1 MSAADTTP
9 WRVTLGAT
17 TLGEREI
24 AAVTQVLTG
33 GWLSMGPVTRTFE
46 REFAHALGAAD
57 AVAVSSGTAA
67 LHLALLALGIGP
79 GDEVIMPALSF
90 VAAAAMSVAVGAVP
104 VFADVRSP
112 TDLTLD
118 PDDVERRITART
130 RAVVVMHYAGYAAD
144 LARLRRLTADRGLS
158 LIEDAA
164 HAPAVRERDGAFL
177 GTVGD
182 VGCFSFY
189 ANKNMTTGEGG
200 MIVAADPEV
209 LARCRS
215 LRSHAMS
222 TSPRERDNGS
232 GYDIAA
238 LGFNYRP
245 TEIGAAIGRVQLER
259 LAADREIRAGV
270 VADYREALAGVPG
283 LVLPF
288 ADRAGADTA
297 DHLFAVLLP
306 AGAARAAFRTAL
318 ASAGVQTSVHYT
330 PTHHL
335 TYYRRR
341 LPDLRLPVTDA
352 IAGRLVS
359 LPLHACMSGDQSRAV
374 TDSVLTA
381 LRANRLEKG
390 RTSHVR

>member
-1 MSAADTTP
+1 MSAADTMA
-9 WRVTLGAT
+9 WRVPLGAT
-17 TLGEREI
+17 TLGDREI
-24 AAVTQVLTG
+24 AAVTDVLTS
-33 GWLSMGPVTRTFE
+33 GWLSMGPVTRAFE
-46 REFAHALGAAD
+46 LEFARALDVAD

-79 GDEVIMPALSF
+79 GDEVVMPSLSF
-90 VAAAAMSVAVGAVP
+90 VAGAAMTVAVGAVP

-112 TDLTLD
+112 TDLTID

-130 RAVVVMHYAGYAAD
+130 RAVVVMHYAGYPTD
-144 LARLRRLTADRGLS
+144 LAALRRLTAERGLL

-164 HAPAVRERDGAFL
+164 HAPVVRDRGGACL

-200 MIVAADPEV
+200 MIVATDPEV

-222 TSPRERDNGS
+222 TSPRERDSGS
-232 GYDIAA
+232 GYDITA

-245 TEIGAAIGRVQLER
+245 TEIGAAIGRVQLQR
-259 LAADREIRAGV
+259 LATDREVRAAV
-270 VADYREALAGVPG
+270 VADYRTALAAVPE

-288 ADRAGADTA
+288 ADRPPAVTA
-297 DHLFAVLLP
+297 DHLFAVVLP
-306 AGAARAAFRTAL
+306 AWTSRPAFRAALR
-318 ASAGVQTSVHYT
+318 SAGVQTSVHYT

-335 TYYRRR
+335 TYYRRA

-352 IAGRLVS
+352 VAEQLVS
-359 LPLHACMSGDQSRAV
+359 LPLHASMTGDQSRIVVDAV
-374 TDSVLTA
+374 LAA
-381 LRANRLEKG
+381 LR
-390 RTSHVR
+390 